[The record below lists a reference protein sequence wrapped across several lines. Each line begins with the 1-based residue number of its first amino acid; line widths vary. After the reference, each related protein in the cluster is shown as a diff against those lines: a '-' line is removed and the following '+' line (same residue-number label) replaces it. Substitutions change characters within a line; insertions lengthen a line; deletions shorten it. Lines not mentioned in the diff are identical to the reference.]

1 MFSPCFAFRNTSAE
15 EQIEKIKAELQEV
28 EAAYK
33 AYAESSEDIREDKWV
48 ELLVE
53 IGDVQVACETLMY
66 ILDTNTPTRDA
77 VRQLVYEKNNAR
89 GYYDEC
95 P

>member
-1 MFSPCFAFRNTSAE
+1 MLSPCFAFKNTPAS
-15 EQIEKIKAELQEV
+15 EQIEKIKAELKEV
-28 EAAYK
+28 EIAYK

-53 IGDVQVACETLMY
+53 IGDVQVTLMY

>member
-1 MFSPCFAFRNTSAE
+1 MFSPCYAFKNTPAT
-15 EQIEKIKAELQEV
+15 EQIEKIKAELKEV
-28 EAAYK
+28 ESAYK
-33 AYAESSEDIREDKWV
+33 AYAESSEDVREDKWV

-53 IGDVQVACETLMY
+53 IGDVQVACETL
-66 ILDTNTPTRDA
+66 NTPTRDA